1 MIILSWNCRA
11 LGNPWTV
18 RVLHRMVKEKRPSL
32 VFLMETKLNRKKME
46 SIKTR
51 LGYDGIF
58 VVDSHGKSG
67 GLALM
72 WKSDIL
78 ITIQNYSRWHIHA
91 MIQLDSTAKEWIFTG
106 FYAHPEVAKRP
117 GSWSLL
123 RHLATL
129 APGSN
134 ASLSS
139 SSRGQWPT

>member
-1 MIILSWNCRA
+1 
-11 LGNPWTV
+11 
-18 RVLHRMVKEKRPSL
+18 
-32 VFLMETKLNRKKME
+32 
-46 SIKTR
+46 
-51 LGYDGIF
+51 
-58 VVDSHGKSG
+58 
-67 GLALM
+67 
-72 WKSDIL
+72 
-78 ITIQNYSRWHIHA
+78 

-139 SSRGQWPT
+139 SSRGQWPG